1 MSYLKKYSFILSK
14 KNIKYFIILSLDKI
28 FNIFFLLITAKLLK
42 PEEYGIYSQ
51 ETTASSILSNISLFG
66 LSTPF
71 VIYYFQ
77 YSLDKSKAITIINY
91 LFRTSFLIFISL
103 TLFIF
108 IFNTYFLNLIFS
120 LLKNDLLVILVIM
133 LLSDIFSDYIILCK
147 RLMQDK
153 ISISNYIF
161 VKNIFK
167 FLSFFILFFISN
179 SFINSLYV
187 SVVTTLFF
195 NMFVYYKLINFS
207 FKYRKINN
215 NLFYIECLLFLSFY
229 ILSNI
234 TLYTIN
240 VYLIKYYDLKM
251 ISIYAFNNS
260 LSSLP
265 IFFITIVG
273 YFLFP
278 SFTISMQENNFSKAK
293 RLLFIAS
300 ILFIFFFL
308 ISQLL
313 IYILFNYLKVSLFNN
328 NLFNNKMFFILCSS
342 NLLAGLNT
350 IIQYP
355 LIYKKE
361 FKILFL
367 GLITC
372 SIINFIIIIY
382 FNKILEE
389 YTPVFSFLTSTFFL
403 FLYNIFY
410 FNISLKI
417 FNNNNLP
424 KLNIY

>member
-91 LFRTSFLIFISL
+91 LFRISFFLFTLL
-103 TLFIF
+103 TLFLF
-108 IFNTYFLNLIFS
+108 IFNTFFLDLIFS
-120 LLKNDLLVILVIM
+120 VLKNELLVILVIM

-147 RLMQDK
+147 RLIQDK
-153 ISISNYIF
+153 ISISKYIF
-161 VKNIFK
+161 IKNIFK
-167 FLSFFILFFISN
+167 FLSFFILFFITK
-179 SFINSLYV
+179 SFITSLYV
-187 SVVTTLFF
+187 SVITSLFF
-195 NMFVYYKLINFS
+195 NIFVYYKLIQFS
-207 FKYRKINN
+207 FTFHKINN
-215 NLFYIECLLFLSFY
+215 NFFYIECLLFLSLY

-240 VYLIKYYDLKM
+240 VYLIKFYDLKM

-265 IFFITIVG
+265 LFFVTIVG

-278 SFTISMQENNFSKAK
+278 SFTIFMKENNFSKAK
-293 RLLFIAS
+293 KLLFIAS
-300 ILFIFFFL
+300 VLFILFFL
-308 ISQLL
+308 VSQLL
-313 IYILFNYLKVSLFNN
+313 IYILFNYFKISLLNN
-328 NLFNNKMFFILCSS
+328 NLFNNKMFFILCFS
-342 NLLAGLNT
+342 NLLTGLNS

-361 FKILFL
+361 FKILFF
-367 GLITC
+367 GLISC

-403 FLYNIFY
+403 LLYNSFY
-410 FNISLKI
+410 FNLSLRKS
-417 FNNNNLP
+417 NDNKMT
-424 KLNIY
+424 KLVI